1 MRQRLPRLLKNGNR
15 HLPAYRRE
23 LIEEDL
29 KGITLFN
36 VVEQI
41 LDRHARTGE
50 HRRAAL
56 DFRING
62 HNNALVHVAAPW
74 LLNGIVYRRDGNSE
88 SSFNDSNQ
96 MAIQSA
102 TL

>member
-15 HLPAYRRE
+15 LLPAYRRE

-36 VVEQI
+36 VIEQI
-41 LDRHARTGE
+41 LDWHARTGE

-56 DFRING
+56 DLRING
-62 HNNALVHVAAPW
+62 HNNALVHVATPW
-74 LLNGIVYRRDGNSE
+74 LLSAIVYRRDRTSE
-88 SSFNDSNQ
+88 SFFNDSNRI
-96 MAIQSA
+96 AIQSA
-102 TL
+102 IL